1 MQYCRIT
8 LQKLTEKEQQKGY
21 SAEGIKLLTGSRTF
35 NPMLDISRDEFAM
48 LPKKQQGMSISG
60 YQPKFQLIFENGQFN
75 SIGQQ
80 GTFILKPSPAD
91 YPYLAENEHSTM
103 QVMRAL
109 GFNTPA
115 NGLLAFKKTN
125 EEETVEYAYVIKR
138 FDRDDFGNPIHQEQ
152 LDGAMNIAEKYG
164 KIGSDDEQYISY
176 ERIVKFILKH
186 IENNLIVKQD
196 LFRRVVYAYLLGN
209 NDLHLRNFSLIYTK
223 TGKASLTPIYDFVSV
238 APYKELFNH
247 ILALPLLEKEEGG
260 KELAHGFNTKY
271 GEYIG
276 QDFIEFGEAIGL
288 SRKLLIEKMFP
299 QFVKEQEIV
308 KEIYQRS
315 FVPTEHQ
322 EVILKSYIR
331 RLGLLQVVDEVS
343 I

>member
-1 MQYCRIT
+1 
-8 LQKLTEKEQQKGY
+8 
-21 SAEGIKLLTGSRTF
+21 
-35 NPMLDISRDEFAM
+35 
-48 LPKKQQGMSISG
+48 MSISG
-60 YQPKFQLIFENGQFN
+60 YQPKFQLTFENGQFN
-75 SIGQQ
+75 SVGQQ

-91 YPYLAENEHSTM
+91 YPYLAENEHATI

-109 GFNTPA
+109 GFNVLA
-115 NGLLAFKKTN
+115 NGLIAFKKEN
-125 EEETVEYAYVIKR
+125 EEETAEYAYLIKR

-152 LDGAMNIAEKYG
+152 LDGAMSIAEKYG
-164 KIGSDDEQYISY
+164 KIGNDDEQYISY

-186 IENNLIVKQD
+186 IENNLIIKQD
-196 LFRRVVYAYLLGN
+196 LFRRIVYAYLLGN

-223 TGKASLTPIYDFVSV
+223 RGKAYLAPIYDFVLV
-238 APYKELFNH
+238 APYKEVFNH

-288 SRKLLIEKMFP
+288 SRKLLIEKMLPKFI
-299 QFVKEQEIV
+299 KEQKIV

-315 FVPTEHQ
+315 FVAPEHQ
-322 EVILKSYIR
+322 EIILRSYMR
-331 RLGLLQVVDEVS
+331 RLGLLQIIDEE
-343 I
+343 II

>member
-1 MQYCRIT
+1 
-8 LQKLTEKEQQKGY
+8 
-21 SAEGIKLLTGSRTF
+21 
-35 NPMLDISRDEFAM
+35 
-48 LPKKQQGMSISG
+48 MSISG
-60 YQPKFQLIFENGQFN
+60 YQPKFQLTFENGQFN
-75 SIGQQ
+75 SVGQQ

-91 YPYLAENEHSTM
+91 YPYLAENEHATI

-109 GFNTPA
+109 GFNVLA
-115 NGLLAFKKTN
+115 NGLIAFKKEN
-125 EEETVEYAYVIKR
+125 EEETAEYAYLIKR

-152 LDGAMNIAEKYG
+152 LDGAMSIAEKYG
-164 KIGSDDEQYISY
+164 KIGNDDEQYISY

-186 IENNLIVKQD
+186 IENNLIIKQD
-196 LFRRVVYAYLLGN
+196 LFRRIVYAYLLGN

-223 TGKASLTPIYDFVSV
+223 RGKAYLAPIYDFVLV
-238 APYKELFNH
+238 APYKEVFNH

-288 SRKLLIEKMFP
+288 SRKLLIEKMLPKFI
-299 QFVKEQEIV
+299 KEQKIV

-315 FVPTEHQ
+315 FVSPEHQ
-322 EVILKSYIR
+322 EIILRSYMR
-331 RLGLLQVVDEVS
+331 RLGLLQIIDEE
-343 I
+343 II